1 MRTRFLVVNCLLL
14 SLVAAGTLG
23 TRVLL
28 LAPTIFKNSHLL
40 EVVAIGE
47 ELATRGHDVYTLICA
62 NRYPLAEN
70 ATKRLPKSPVKE
82 LDYHVDPA
90 VMNEVN
96 EITKTNQS
104 TKSIVDSIGKVQ
116 RIIALEIEHILNN
129 AQLMKTIKDL
139 KFDLAV
145 IDLFFIAPYFYLI
158 AHVHGIPF
166 VSTTGQSNQY
176 VGGSPLLPSIHSNVL
191 LNDVEQHS
199 FSYRLL
205 NTLYQVVFAFGFKYI
220 DNGDY
225 LLKNYAPNV
234 RSWRELADQ
243 SMLFFV
249 TRDYVLDHPQPYFP
263 NVIATPPLTYTK
275 AKPLSGEFQQLVSES
290 TNGIIVVSFGSSSN
304 TLNQE
309 GIDKLMTAFGQLNE
323 AVVMRVVE
331 ETSARNVPQNVKV
344 FSWLPQNDLLAHERT
359 KLFITHGG
367 NNGVYES
374 LFNGVPMIGFPC
386 FAEQPYQ
393 VRLIEAR
400 GYGLRLDTNSF
411 TPEQLVKAVNE
422 ILTNPKYSAN
432 VKKASAILK
441 DRPMTPRQTVA
452 FWIEHVIKHGYQHLR
467 SHAMDLAW
475 YEYFM
480 VDVLVCVSGVV
491 GVLLVVMW
499 YIARCCCRCCCSM
512 SKTLKVKTN

>member
-1 MRTRFLVVNCLLL
+1 M
-14 SLVAAGTLG
+14 AAGKLG

-28 LAPTIFKNSHLL
+28 LAQSMFVNSHML
-40 EVVAIGE
+40 EVLAIGE
-47 ELATRGHDVYTLICA
+47 ELTTRGHDVYTLICA
-62 NRYPLAEN
+62 NSWPLPKN
-70 ATKRLPKSPVKE
+70 ATKRLLKSPVKE
-82 LDYHVDPA
+82 LEYHVDPA
-90 VMNEVN
+90 VISELDSV
-96 EITKTNQS
+96 IKDDLS
-104 TKSIVDSIGKVQ
+104 TRGSLDILDTAQ
-116 RIIALEIEHILNN
+116 RAHALNVKFILDNTY
-129 AQLMKTIKDL
+129 LMKTIKDL

-166 VSTTGQSNQY
+166 VSTAAQVNQY

-205 NTLYQVVFAFGFKYI
+205 NTLYQVTVTFGFKYI

-225 LLKNYAPNV
+225 LLKEYAPNV
-234 RSWRELADQ
+234 RSWQQLIDQ

-290 TNGIIVVSFGSSSN
+290 TNGIIVVSFSSISH
-304 TLNQE
+304 TFSQE
-309 GIDKLMTAFGQLNE
+309 TMGKLMTAFSQLNE
-323 AVVMRVVE
+323 TVVMRVVE

-393 VRLIEAR
+393 VRLVEAR
-400 GYGLRLDTNSF
+400 GYGLRLDTNTF

-441 DRPMTPRQTVA
+441 DRPMTSRQTVA

-480 VDVLVCVSGVV
+480 VDGIVFLLGAFIVGVALIYYSIRLVCCTLRKRIGH
-491 GVLLVVMW
+491 
-499 YIARCCCRCCCSM
+499 YM
-512 SKTLKVKTN
+512 SVTKIKTN